1 MRQRISWSVVG
12 GRVGVVLGFSFLLG
26 HSTVAQVLRQPA
38 EAPAAEALPAGYVRI
53 PNTRLLLLPPAGF
66 STAPGFAGLRHGNV
80 AVQVYELPTTN
91 YYTNAASFGPAKIT
105 ARGGKVLADDAV
117 QVQGY
122 PARLIWAEPQPT
134 RRSYQLAFGDSTFA
148 VLLTTTPYPAADTAT
163 GAALR
168 RALLSA
174 HYERGMAADPFAR
187 LGFTLD
193 DKASRFAFARQ
204 MGNQLIYTQAGSRVE
219 PLGNEP
225 VVTVIPMP
233 FSSAMTAADVADDL
247 ITTLR
252 QYGLT
257 DYSVRRTATTH
268 PHELESYEVEA
279 YGKLRGQKVLIFQQV
294 TVLRNTAIAL
304 EGIARDD
311 YETNL
316 AEFRKLTQSIRKK

>member
-1 MRQRISWSVVG
+1 MGVEA
-12 GRVGVVLGFSFLLG
+12 RVAGLVLGVNLLLVNAIEAQLLPANP
-26 HSTVAQVLRQPA
+26 SVAPVG
-38 EAPAAEALPAGYVRI
+38 ELPAGYVRV
-53 PNTRLLLLPPAGF
+53 PATRVLLLPPAGF
-66 STAPGFAGLRHGNV
+66 GTAPGFVGLRRGND
-80 AVQVYELPTTN
+80 AVQVYNLPATS
-91 YYTNAASFGPAKIT
+91 YYANAASFGPAKIM
-105 ARGGKVLADDAV
+105 ARGGKVLADEAL

-122 PARLIWAEPQPT
+122 PARLIWAEPQPA
-134 RRSYQLAFGDSTFA
+134 RRAYQLAFGDSTFA

-174 HYERGMAADPFAR
+174 RYDVGTAPDPFAR
-187 LGFTLD
+187 LSFTLD
-193 DKASRFAFARQ
+193 NKASRFTFARQ
-204 MGNQLIYTQAGSRVE
+204 MGNQLVYTLAGSRTE

-233 FSSAMTAADVADDL
+233 FSSAMTAADVAQDL
-247 ITTLR
+247 VTTLR

-257 DYSVRRTATTH
+257 EYTVRRAATTH

-311 YETNL
+311 YEANL
-316 AEFRKLTQSIRKK
+316 AEFRKLAHSIQKK

>member
-1 MRQRISWSVVG
+1 MKQRTALGVVG
-12 GRVGVVLGFSFLLG
+12 GRVGLMVSFSLLMG
-26 HSTVAQVLRQPA
+26 HTAMAQLLSKPP

-53 PNTRLLLLPPAGF
+53 PTTRLLLLPPTGF
-66 STAPGFAGLRHGNV
+66 GTAPGFAGLRRGNN

-91 YYTNAASFGPAKIT
+91 YYTNAASFGPTKIT
-105 ARGGKVLADDAV
+105 ARGGKILTDNAV

-122 PARLIWAEPQPT
+122 PARLIWAEPQPA

-168 RALLSA
+168 QALLSA
-174 HYERGMAADPFAR
+174 RYDRGAAPDPFAR

-193 DKASRFAFARQ
+193 DKASRFTFARQ
-204 MGNQLIYTQAGSRVE
+204 MGNQLIYTLDGGRAE
-219 PLGNEP
+219 PFGNEP
-225 VVTVIPMP
+225 VLTVIPMP
-233 FSSAMTAADVADDL
+233 FSSSMTAADVADDL

-257 DYSVRRTATTH
+257 DYTVRRTATTH

-304 EGIARDD
+304 EGIARDE
-311 YETNL
+311 YEANL
-316 AEFRKLTQSIRKK
+316 AEFKKLTHSIQKK

>member
-1 MRQRISWSVVG
+1 MKQRLALGIGG
-12 GRVGVVLGFSFLLG
+12 GRVGLMVSFGLLMG
-26 HSTVAQVLRQPA
+26 HLSTAQLLSKPS
-38 EAPAAEALPAGYVRI
+38 EGLAAETLPAGYVRI
-53 PNTRLLLLPPAGF
+53 PNTRLLLLPPTGF
-66 STAPGFAGLRHGNV
+66 GTAPGFAGLRHGND

-105 ARGGKVLADDAV
+105 ARGGKVLSDEQV

-134 RRSYQLAFGDSTFA
+134 RRSYQLAFGDSAFA

-163 GAALR
+163 GTALR

-174 HYERGMAADPFAR
+174 RYERGMAADPFAR

-204 MGNQLIYTQAGSRVE
+204 MGNQLIYTRAGSRVE

-233 FSSAMTAADVADDL
+233 FSSAMTAADVAEDL

-257 DYSVRRTATTH
+257 EYTVRRTATTH

-279 YGKLRGQKVLIFQQV
+279 YGKLRGHKVLIFQQI

-316 AEFRKLTQSIRKK
+316 TEFRKLTQSIRKK